1 MEALREDFRALPGVL
16 ALPAPGPAEPL
27 EPAGPPTTTEPDPE
41 PIAPIGAAEPV
52 AEQLGLF

>member
-1 MEALREDFRALPGVL
+1 VL

-27 EPAGPPTTTEPDPE
+27 EPAGPPTTEPDLE
-41 PIAPIGAAEPV
+41 PIAPIAAAEPV

>member
-16 ALPAPGPAEPL
+16 ALPAPD
-27 EPAGPPTTTEPDPE
+27 PAGRWSRSPRRPSPSGASA
-41 PIAPIGAAEPV
+41 PIAVAEPV